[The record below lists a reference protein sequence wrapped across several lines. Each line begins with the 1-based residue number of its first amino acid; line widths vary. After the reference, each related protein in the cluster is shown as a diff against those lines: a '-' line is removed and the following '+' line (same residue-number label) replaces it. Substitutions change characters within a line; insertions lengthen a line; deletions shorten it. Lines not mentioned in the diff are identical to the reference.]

1 MNRVMTLGLA
11 LPALLLSSSALAGEP
26 PFPAPRQVIVV
37 EDDFDEDALRE
48 ELREEIRREVEEQLE
63 AERRMEDD
71 VVVLPPAEDVV
82 VVDTTTPIV
91 ERRYVHN
98 ISAGAGAF
106 GFIADDLDFQ
116 DAVGPAWSV
125 RYGHNLPILRN
136 VAENLLTWEISYTG
150 ATDTDDGDVVM
161 TATMLET
168 GLKLNTLAPFV
179 DTIVYPI
186 ITAGIGYGAFTRD
199 FGAAG
204 DLEDLG
210 TLTLPLSAGLELAID
225 NFLVNGR
232 ATYRPVFFDE
242 DELLFT
248 DIGMDNWT
256 IHGELGIRF

>member
-11 LPALLLSSSALAGEP
+11 LPALFASSSALAGEP
-26 PFPAPRQVIVV
+26 PFPAPREVIVV
-37 EDDFDEDALRE
+37 EEIDEDALRDAV
-48 ELREEIRREVEEQLE
+48 REEVRRELEEQLE
-63 AERRMEDD
+63 AEED

-91 ERRYVHN
+91 EEEYRHN

-106 GFIADDLDFQ
+106 GFIGDGLDFQ
-116 DAVGPAWSV
+116 SAVGPAWAV
-125 RYGHNLPILRN
+125 RYGMNLPILRN
-136 VAENLLTWEISYTG
+136 VAQNLVTWEVSYTG
-150 ATDTDDGDVVM
+150 ATDTDNGDVTM

-179 DTIVYPI
+179 DTVVYPI
-186 ITAGIGYGAFTRD
+186 ITAGIGYGAWTRD

-210 TLTLPLSAGLELAID
+210 TLTLPFAAGVELALD
-225 NFLVNGR
+225 NFLVNAR
-232 ATYRPVFFDE
+232 ATYRPVFFDQ

-256 IHGELGIRF
+256 IHGELGTRF

>member
-11 LPALLLSSSALAGEP
+11 LPALLVSSSALAGEP
-26 PFPAPRQVIVV
+26 PFPAPREVIVV
-37 EDDFDEDALRE
+37 DEIDEDALRE
-48 ELREEIRREVEEQLE
+48 ELREEIRREIEEQLE
-63 AERRMEDD
+63 AQRPDD
-71 VVVLPPAEDVV
+71 VVVLPPADDVV

-91 ERRYVHN
+91 EDVYRHN
-98 ISAGAGAF
+98 ISAGAGAL
-106 GFIADDLDFQ
+106 GFIASDLDFQ
-116 DAVGPAWSV
+116 SAVGPAWTV
-125 RYGHNLPILRN
+125 RYGMNLPILRN
-136 VAENLLTWEISYTG
+136 VAQNLVTWEVSYTG
-150 ATDTDDGDVVM
+150 ATDTDNGDVVM

-186 ITAGIGYGAFTRD
+186 ITAGIGYGAWTRD

-210 TLTLPLSAGLELAID
+210 TLTLPLSAGVEVALD
-225 NFLVNGR
+225 NFLINGR

-248 DIGMDNWT
+248 DVGMDNWT
-256 IHGELGIRF
+256 IHGEIGTRF